1 LIDDHPAYDEE
12 HPMQSL
18 NLAGATIY
26 PQSVVE
32 QAGVQYFLSAVDAIG
47 TKRLGVIG
55 PADGF
60 IGTRTTQGVLCPCSP
75 ENAAALRARL
85 PWLNPVPLGR
95 HISFGFGDRLGSA
108 TAGHILALRE
118 CGGEA
123 TIAPIYA
130 QQSVREN
137 SRTGHTPQQVLDAA
151 MWGVFQMG
159 WRAPWGADAD
169 HVKEVGDL
177 GPFVAA
183 GYTMYTIDPSD
194 YVDNAAQ
201 TDPLEVLRVKVAD
214 LPWDVLKTTYEKLY
228 QDYCRAPVVL
238 DGLTIEFSEIQLL
251 RALAKYGRAI
261 AHTATIAAALQA
273 QVGHARYEIEVSV
286 DETDTPTSVQ
296 EHFFIA
302 AELRGR
308 AIPVVSL
315 APRFVGKFQKGVDY
329 IGDRDLFSAELARHA
344 AIMNHFDSYKLSI
357 HTGSDKFSIYPIIAQ
372 QTQDRVHVKTAGTS
386 YLEALRLVAAGDP
399 ALFREIVAYACAHF
413 AHDRKTYYLDA
424 QIENVPAPDGIAP
437 AQLPALLDQFD
448 TRQVLHVTFGSILDR
463 YGAAI
468 RTFIGAHETEYAA
481 RLVQHFDRHL
491 RPFLPAATAV

>member
-1 LIDDHPAYDEE
+1 VQQV
-12 HPMQSL
+12 QSL
-18 NLAGATIY
+18 DVAGARVY
-26 PQSVVE
+26 PQSAVE
-32 QAGVQYFLSAVDAIG
+32 QDGVRYFLCALDTTGA
-47 TKRLGVIG
+47 KRLGVIG
-55 PADGF
+55 APDGF
-60 IGTRTTQGVLCPCSP
+60 TGTLTPEGVLLCACSA
-75 ENAAALRARL
+75 EHAAALRARL
-85 PWLNPVPLGR
+85 PWLNPAPLGR
-95 HISFGFGDRLGSA
+95 HTSFGFGDRLGSA
-108 TAGHILALRE
+108 TPGHIQALRE
-118 CGGEA
+118 SGGDA

-137 SRTGHTPQQVLDAA
+137 TRTGHTPQGVLDAA

-169 HVKEVGDL
+169 HVKEVSDL

-201 TDPLEVLRVKVAD
+201 SDPVEVLRAKVAD
-214 LPWDVLKTTYEKLY
+214 LPWEMLQTSYDKLY
-228 QDYCRAPVVL
+228 QEYCRAHLVS
-238 DGLTIEFSEIQLL
+238 DGVTIPFSEIQLL

-261 AHTATIAAALQA
+261 AHTGTIAGALRA
-273 QVGHARYEIEVSV
+273 QVGSAGYEIEVSV

-302 AELRGR
+302 AELLAR

-329 IGDRDLFSAELARHA
+329 MGDRDLFGAELTQHV

-372 QTQDRVHVKTAGTS
+372 ETQGRVHVKTAGTS
-386 YLEALRLVAAGDP
+386 YVEALRLVASGDP
-399 ALFREIVAYACAHF
+399 DLFRGIVAYACAHF

-424 QIENVPAPDGIAP
+424 QVENVPAVNSLP
-437 AQLPALLDQFD
+437 AGELPALLDHFD
-448 TRQVLHVTFGSILDR
+448 TRQVLHVTFGSVLDR

-468 RTFIGAHETEYAA
+468 CTYLDAHETEYATQLA
-481 RLVQHFDRHL
+481 RHFDRHL
-491 RPFLPAATAV
+491 RPFLTPALAV